1 MKTFKQFIKEM
12 PGVPG
17 DEDMGIIQGLA
28 GATVLGTKLIQ
39 GLKRKANRSV
49 SSNKKLN
56 KKIRKEGS

>member
-12 PGVPG
+12 PG

-39 GLKRKANRSV
+39 GLKRTANRSV

>member
-12 PGVPG
+12 PG

-39 GLKRKANRSV
+39 GLKRTANRSV

-56 KKIRKEGS
+56 KKISNTRRGL

>member
-12 PGVPG
+12 PG

-49 SSNKKLN
+49 SSNKLSL
-56 KKIRKEGS
+56 IHI

>member
-1 MKTFKQFIKEM
+1 MKTFKQFIKEAM
-12 PGVPG
+12 PV
-17 DEDMGIIQGLA
+17 DDDMGIIQGLA

>member
-1 MKTFKQFIKEM
+1 MKTFKQFIQEM
-12 PGVPG
+12 PG

-49 SSNKKLN
+49 SLNKKLN
-56 KKIRKEGS
+56 KKISNTRRGS

>member
-12 PGVPG
+12 PG

-49 SSNKKLN
+49 SLNKKLN
-56 KKIRKEGS
+56 KKISNTRRGS

>member
-12 PGVPG
+12 PG

-39 GLKRKANRSV
+39 GLKRTTNRSV
-49 SSNKKLN
+49 SLNKKLN
-56 KKIRKEGS
+56 KKISNTRRGS

>member
-1 MKTFKQFIKEM
+1 M
-12 PGVPG
+12 PG

-39 GLKRKANRSV
+39 GLKRTANRSV

-56 KKIRKEGS
+56 KKISNTRRGL

>member
-12 PGVPG
+12 PG

-39 GLKRKANRSV
+39 GLKRTANRSV
-49 SSNKKLN
+49 SLNKKLN
-56 KKIRKEGS
+56 KKISNTRRGL

>member
-1 MKTFKQFIKEM
+1 MKTFKQFINEM
-12 PGVPG
+12 PG

-56 KKIRKEGS
+56 KKISNTRRGS

>member
-12 PGVPG
+12 PG

>member
-12 PGVPG
+12 PG

-28 GATVLGTKLIQ
+28 GATVLGTKLVQ
-39 GLKRKANRSV
+39 GLKRTANRSV

-56 KKIRKEGS
+56 KKISNTRRGS